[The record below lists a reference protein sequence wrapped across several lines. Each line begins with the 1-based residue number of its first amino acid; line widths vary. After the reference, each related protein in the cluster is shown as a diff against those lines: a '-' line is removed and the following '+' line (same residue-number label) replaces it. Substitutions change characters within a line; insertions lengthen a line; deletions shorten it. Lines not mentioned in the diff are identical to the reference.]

1 VSGCT
6 GSATLVTQWIDKRHF
21 LDYALI
27 DAYYCLFFKEGEMNL
42 NKKWIGI
49 LLILCFSACSVNL
62 MPSKDPWYAQHYII
76 MQDFEWDIYKAL
88 TPEGKAQFQELFWK
102 VRDPRALATFEHR
115 LEYVTK
121 NFKTES
127 RNTPWNTDRG
137 RIYLLNGNPAEI
149 RYATNEDI
157 GGINVVPTRGEGG
170 VVGVNSDRSGEDI
183 GARQAELWVYPYK
196 SYRITYHFNFSRP
209 RQWKLNP
216 KMSESSFRE
225 ELELYCR
232 QVVYGIIDVK
242 KYREQLEMLEKK

>member
-1 VSGCT
+1 VSKT
-6 GSATLVTQWIDKRHF
+6 TYL
-21 LDYALI
+21 
-27 DAYYCLFFKEGEMNL
+27 KEGNMDF

-62 MPSKDPWYAQHYII
+62 MPSKDPWYAKHYMI
-76 MQDFEWDIYKAL
+76 MQNFEWDTYKAL
-88 TPEGKAQFQELFWK
+88 SAEGKAQFQELFWK
-102 VRDPRALATFEHR
+102 VRDPRARATFEHR
-115 LEYVTK
+115 LEFVTK

-127 RNTPWNTDRG
+127 RYTPWNTDRG

-149 RYATNEDI
+149 RYETNDDI
-157 GGINVVPTRGEGG
+157 GGITIVPTGGEGG
-170 VVGVNSDRSGEDI
+170 GILGGVNRERSNESI
-183 GARQAELWVYPYK
+183 SARQAELWVYPYR
-196 SYRITYHFNFSRP
+196 SYRITYQFSFSQP

-242 KYREQLEMLEKK
+242 KYREQLELLEKK

>member
-1 VSGCT
+1 
-6 GSATLVTQWIDKRHF
+6 
-21 LDYALI
+21 
-27 DAYYCLFFKEGEMNL
+27 
-42 NKKWIGI
+42 
-49 LLILCFSACSVNL
+49 
-62 MPSKDPWYAQHYII
+62 

-102 VRDPRALATFEHR
+102 VRDPRSKATFENR
-115 LEYVTK
+115 LEYVVK

-127 RNTPWNTDRG
+127 RHMSWNTDRG

-149 RYATNEDI
+149 RYVTNTDI
-157 GGINVVPTRGEGG
+157 GGIVVVPTGGEGG
-170 VVGVNSDRSGEDI
+170 GVLGGVNTPRSGEDI

-196 SYRITYHFNFSRP
+196 SYRITYQFNFSRP

-216 KMSESSFRE
+216 TMSESSFRE

-242 KYREQLEMLEKK
+242 KYQEQLEMLEKK